1 MNDATSLSP
10 LIHLVDDDEA
20 VRCSLALLIGTVG
33 LRVRAWPGADAFLA
47 GFDPGSVGAVVLDV
61 DVDKKRLSLSI
72 KSYDAATEKE
82 ELDRIM
88 KGTRPSTA
96 TLGDFININLENK

>member
-1 MNDATSLSP
+1 VRLGDEVEG
-10 LIHLVDDDEA
+10 LVHISEVSRRRVENLEDHYK
-20 VRCSLALLIGTVG
+20 VG
-33 LRVRAWPGADAFLA
+33 DQ
-47 GFDPGSVGAVVLDV
+47 VGAVVLDV

-96 TLGDFININLENK
+96 TLGDFININLESK